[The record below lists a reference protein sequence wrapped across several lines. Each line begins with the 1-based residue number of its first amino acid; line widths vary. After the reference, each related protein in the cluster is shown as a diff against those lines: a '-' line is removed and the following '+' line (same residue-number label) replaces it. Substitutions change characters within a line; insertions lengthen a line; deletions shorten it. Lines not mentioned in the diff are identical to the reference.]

1 MPKINIQRQRST
13 SELIEKDDSFSLR
26 ITNLRIL
33 AIEMYHVVH
42 SVSPEIMKE
51 VFKFRQDSRYN
62 LWSPIVNTVYNGSE
76 TVLFMGPKIWEL
88 NPTQIKKLIS
98 MNDFKKAIKK
108 WKPASCLFLA
118 DLYTPCLF

>member
-1 MPKINIQRQRST
+1 MPKINTQRQQST

-42 SVSPEIMKE
+42 SVSPEIMKG

-62 LWSPIVNTVYNGSE
+62 L
-76 TVLFMGPKIWEL
+76 
-88 NPTQIKKLIS
+88 
-98 MNDFKKAIKK
+98 
-108 WKPASCLFLA
+108 
-118 DLYTPCLF
+118 

>member
-1 MPKINIQRQRST
+1 MPKINIQRQQST

-118 DLYTPCLF
+118 GLYTPCLF

>member
-51 VFKFRQDSRYN
+51 VFKFR
-62 LWSPIVNTVYNGSE
+62 
-76 TVLFMGPKIWEL
+76 
-88 NPTQIKKLIS
+88 
-98 MNDFKKAIKK
+98 
-108 WKPASCLFLA
+108 
-118 DLYTPCLF
+118 